1 MSTTTT
7 STTTPT
13 VDVPSTV
20 ADLMTG
26 DLITLLPIDSAAR
39 AHELLVGAGLHAL
52 PVVDERGEAL
62 GMVTMSEIGPE
73 PDLSVP
79 VGDLMVR
86 PVVTIGADA
95 TIGEAAALMR
105 DEFIHHLVVTEGDTT
120 VGILSTYDLL
130 FVLASR

>member
-1 MSTTTT
+1 MVPTSDSTVRAPH
-7 STTTPT
+7 S
-13 VDVPSTV
+13 V

-26 DLITLLPIDSAAR
+26 DLITLLPIESAAR
-39 AHELLVGAGLHAL
+39 AHELLVGAGLHAV
-52 PVVDERGEAL
+52 PVVDERGTAI
-62 GMVTMSEIGPE
+62 GMVTMAEIGPE

-86 PVVTIGADA
+86 PVVTISSDA
-95 TIGEAAALMR
+95 TIGQAAALMR

-130 FVLASR
+130 FVLAGR